1 MTEVILSD
9 EHRKVLREGSG
20 ISDQV
25 ITERGYRTV
34 TDSRELAALGFTT
47 AQQRA
52 PGLLLPVYAPDGT
65 NGLYQFR
72 PDFPRQARNSQS
84 DLQPKFIKYETP
96 KGAGVRLDCSP
107 LCRER
112 LADPSMALWITEG
125 VKKGDALVSNGLC
138 AIALLGIWN
147 FKGKNEFESTTF
159 LADWDYIALKS
170 RDVRIVFDS
179 DVMHKT
185 EVRKALERLTEHLQR
200 KGAHVSHVYLPGGR
214 DSKVGV
220 DDYLLTHSIEELE
233 ELVDTPRPQL
243 QPADPIVELL
253 DERPPEIRRPL
264 TLIDGHA
271 YSATW
276 LYVKTTVTE
285 SLDKSGNI
293 IKHNPPIETTGQ
305 RLFIIRDDG
314 VVFGDGG
321 TFPLAD
327 LEINVRL
334 LEMPPAD
341 KLWSAR
347 GVKAYRAG
355 ERPDP
360 VHVFNH
366 LVDCIDRFIDFNKSL
381 ADQRTMSEMVAC
393 YILATWFLDA
403 FNVAGNLWPN
413 GEKGS
418 GKTQLLITVAKLS
431 YLGQVILASASFAA
445 LRDMANYGAFLAFDD
460 AENLSDPK
468 KTDPDKR
475 TLLLAGNRR
484 GNTVA
489 IKVQGP
495 DKTWIT
501 EYVDTYSPR
510 AFSAIRLP
518 DSTLASRTIIVPLIR
533 TPDRY
538 RANADPS
545 DDALWPHHQ
554 RKLIDDLWALALA
567 NLTSLPPYETHVNE
581 RATLTGRALEP
592 WRALLATA
600 MWLDESGMTGLWA
613 RMEKLSVDYQGERG
627 ELESGDL
634 TVLVIRAL
642 CRSVGSDI
650 SDIRDVSDIKGED
663 KPWTLKTSQITDT
676 AKEIAE
682 ELELDIKL
690 EDITSRRIGRVL
702 GKMRFKKA
710 REGGKGT
717 RLWQV
722 SSDELQGW
730 VCSQGLIV
738 TKQSDPLSYNVTDVS
753 NVTNVTP
760 ETKVEGDFLE
770 LEERAAILDYYS
782 GNDRKESGVFDN
794 EGNEYHF

>member
-1 MTEVILSD
+1 VSEDLKLSN
-9 EHRKVLREGSG
+9 EHLQMLDKGSG
-20 ISDQV
+20 ISEEV
-25 ITERGYRTV
+25 RLARGYRTV
-34 TDSRELAALGFTT
+34 TDARELAQLGFAP
-47 AQQRA
+47 AQQRT
-52 PGLLLPVYAPDGT
+52 PGLLIPVYGPDGS

-72 PDFPRQARNSQS
+72 PDYPRHAKNSKS
-84 DLQPKFIKYETP
+84 EHPKVIKYETP
-96 KGAGVRLDCSP
+96 QGAKLRLDCPAFCRPMLGNPSIP
-107 LCRER
+107 L
-112 LADPSMALWITEG
+112 WVTEG
-125 VKKGDALVSNGLC
+125 IKKGDALASHGLC
-138 AIALLGIWN
+138 AVSLLGVWN
-147 FKGKNEFESTTF
+147 FKGRNEFEAPTF
-159 LADWDYIALKS
+159 LADWDYIALKG
-170 RDVRIVFDS
+170 REVRIVFDS
-179 DVMHKT
+179 DVMHKP
-185 EVRKALERLTEHLQR
+185 EVRKALERLTAHLQR
-200 KGAHVSHVYLPGGR
+200 KEAHVSCVYLPGGR
-214 DSKVGV
+214 ESKVGV
-220 DDYLLTHSIEELE
+220 DDFLLNHSVEELE
-233 ELVDTPRPQL
+233 ALVDAPRPQI

-253 DERPPEIRRPL
+253 DERPAEIRRPM
-264 TLIDGHA
+264 TLVNGHA
-271 YSATW
+271 YTATW

-293 IKHNPPIETTGQ
+293 IRHNPPVESTGQ
-305 RLFIIRDDG
+305 RMFIVRDDG
-314 VVFGDGG
+314 TIFGEGG
-321 TFPLAD
+321 TYPMEELG
-327 LEINVRL
+327 INVRL
-334 LEMPPAD
+334 QEIPPVD

-347 GVKAYRAG
+347 GVKVYRSG

-360 VHVFNH
+360 ATVFNQV
-366 LVDCIDRFIDFNKSL
+366 VDCVDRFIDFNKSL
-381 ADQRTMSEMVAC
+381 ADQRTMAEMVAC

-403 FNVAGNLWPN
+403 FNVAGNIWPN

-418 GKTQLLITVAKLS
+418 GKTQLLITAAKLS

-460 AENLSDPK
+460 AENLSDPR

-545 DDALWPHHQ
+545 DDALWPHEQ
-554 RKLIDDLWALALA
+554 KKLIDDLWALALA
-567 NLTSLPPYETHVNE
+567 NLSSLPPYESRVNE
-581 RATLTGRALEP
+581 RATLTGRSLEP

-600 MWLDESGMTGLWA
+600 LWLDEKGLPGLWD
-613 RMEKLSVDYQGERG
+613 RMEKLSVGYQDERG
-627 ELESGDL
+627 DMESGDM

-642 CRSVGSDI
+642 CRTVGCDI
-650 SDIRDVSDIKGED
+650 SDMRDVSDIKGGG
-663 KPWTLKTSQITDT
+663 KPWTLKTSQITET

-682 ELELDIKL
+682 ELELDVKL

-710 REGGKGT
+710 RESGKGT

-722 SSDELQGW
+722 SAEELQGW

-738 TKQSDPLSYNVTDVS
+738 TKSDDTSSS
-753 NVTNVTP
+753 NVTNVTNVTDVTADVP
-760 ETKVEGDFLE
+760 LGSVEQA
-770 LEERAAILDYYS
+770 EEGAILDYYA
-782 GNDRKESGVFDN
+782 GDN
-794 EGNEYHF
+794 PDDVSAERIL